1 MNQEINQKNAIKQLY
16 DVLKDTDLFY
26 NEINLLRAS
35 PTKDRLLSDVSA
47 LEERLAII
55 IDQLERSV
63 EGVSY
68 E

>member
-26 NEINLLRAS
+26 NEINLMRAS
-35 PTKDRLLSDVSA
+35 STKDRLLSDVSA

-63 EGVSY
+63 EGVSH